1 MGFFGLI
8 AAVVVLLLSIALTV
22 LISQPL
28 TGALV
33 RLRANYLPKAVS
45 LDNVL
50 EAGSQHSDGVRGITP
65 RTISGY
71 FLRERRSTAKIGPIV
86 PGIFAMLIR
95 TRKLE
100 GWSGIYKGVAPVV
113 CQLFVLGLF
122 TVLFYSVGGLTVA
135 GGGQYRAA
143 PSGPGQ
149 FGFWSN
155 LFFMFVTSLVALPL
169 NVITN
174 R

>member
-8 AAVVVLLLSIALTV
+8 AAVIVLVISIALSV
-22 LISQPL
+22 LISQPF

-50 EAGSQHSDGVRGITP
+50 EDGAQSGMNGGMTP
-65 RTISGY
+65 RAISGY
-71 FLRERRSTAKIGPIV
+71 FLRERQSTAKIGPIV
-86 PGIFAMLIR
+86 SGIFAMMIR
-95 TRKLE
+95 TKRLE
-100 GWSGIYKGVAPVV
+100 GWSGIYKGAAPVV
-113 CQLFVLGLF
+113 CQLFVLGFF
-122 TVLFYSVGGLTVA
+122 TYFFYSTGGITSA

-143 PSGPGQ
+143 PSGSGQ

-155 LFFMFVTSLVALPL
+155 LFFMIVTSIVALPL